1 MADQK
6 PMPIAIVGMSCR
18 LPGDVSNPGE
28 FYRMLCRQRTGWSK
42 VPEDRFNAAAY
53 NHPNPDKK
61 GTFNSQ
67 GGYFIKDDIS
77 EFDAAFFDITKKEA
91 EAMDPAQRLLLETT
105 YEALENSGIP
115 KEKISGQR
123 VGVFVGGNY
132 TEHRTGNMRDLDHIP
147 SFDATGNQGSFL
159 SGRLAYYFNLR
170 GPSFTVDTAC
180 SSSMH
185 ALHLAVQSIR
195 AGESEQAIVGASH
208 LITQPDIWVSMAK
221 LRLFSDAGKTHAF
234 DHRAKSGYAR
244 GEGAGVLILKP
255 LHQAE
260 KDNDH
265 IFSVIEHSGISHNG
279 RTVGIVAPSP
289 EEQEQLIRDVFAQAK
304 IDPKDVGFFEAH
316 GTGTKKGDP
325 IEATA
330 IYKAVGN
337 HFTKEDPLYIG
348 STKPN
353 VGHLECA
360 SGIVSVIKSVLMLYY
375 GFILPNADFEQVN
388 SAIPLEKW
396 NMRVATKQKPWP
408 SRKKYVCVNNFG
420 FSGSNSTC
428 VLRGP
433 PVTRGV
439 ELGDINGFTSDR
451 LFVLSANDEIALKSS
466 MQKLGIWLEQHA
478 ELYQTTMPRNLSYTL
493 CQRRSHLP
501 WRVAV
506 VAGMCSDVA
515 GLLNSHDVIPMRAPT
530 EPPKL
535 AFVFTGQ
542 GAQWHAMGRELL
554 TTHSVF
560 REAIHRA
567 DKALRDIGADFSILE
582 ELTRDKKTTKV
593 GQAHISQAICSAV
606 QLALTD
612 LLASFG
618 IKPSAATGH
627 SSGEIGAAYAAG
639 ALGFESA
646 MAAAYYRGQAI
657 IELKRKFPD
666 LKGSMMAV
674 GAGADDLAEMLD
686 EINSEGG
693 PQVVVA
699 CENSPSSTTLSGDE
713 EAIDRVA
720 TVFQKKGTFNR
731 KLFVDVAYHSPHM
744 KLVSEFY
751 LDSISHIKPP
761 KDMGSSHVEFYSSL
775 YGRKIKLSELGPQY
789 WVDNLTQAVRFSTS
803 LQEMCKKH
811 HPDIL
816 VEVGP
821 HAALKGPIM
830 QILKK
835 VGASASKI
843 AYLPTLLRDQNA
855 TRTALQLAGQLFV
868 RGYTDMDYFNIN
880 HNREEVERPDL
891 IAGLYAY
898 PWTKQ
903 KYWYESRITK
913 QHRLK
918 PFARHDLLGTMADW
932 SSDLD
937 PTWRNVLRTEDLPW
951 LKEFQV
957 QSRMV
962 FPVAGYMS
970 MAIEAANQRA
980 SLKGFV
986 ASRFD
991 IKDLKVAEQLYVD
1004 DGLEIE
1010 MLLTVRPGEDG
1021 TDEFRITSYE
1031 AGRGWQEH
1039 CTGFVK
1045 AEPAT
1050 QARRSVSTLHA
1061 NAKLDATLHL
1071 PSTGNSSAHDSSSDS
1086 ASTRSKGPSSA
1097 TSDAGVGTTTPGTP
1111 DCSGASIYK
1120 YLGTLGVA
1128 YPQAFQSL
1136 IEVTAN
1142 ETEVAAHCCA
1152 RDTVSDMPMAFETPY
1167 KLHPSILD
1175 SMLQLPLLSLGT
1187 RGAAGPDCAY
1197 IPSAV
1202 RHFTLSSRWRKRTNE
1217 SFCAHSTAEPRSE
1230 SFMVEAFSSPG
1241 SDAASISIA
1250 GLEFQAIR
1258 SERPK
1263 LAGPREL
1270 CFQFKWE
1277 PVKEAQANGN
1287 ADGDASKAGAKV
1299 VLLAEAGRVDKE
1311 DPLVKAVAQRIE
1323 EHTGTRPE
1331 VTSLDKVN
1339 DWSSRFIVMSELN
1352 RPMMLSSITA
1362 PGLDQVK
1369 KLLGSAGGLLWVTRG
1384 ATRFPTTPDANMA
1397 LGLIRTIRSENSAR
1411 AAALDLD
1418 ASTPLDI
1425 QAQAALICDAFAMSV
1440 VAEGD
1445 DAEMEFA
1452 EENGKL
1458 VVPRIAAD
1466 EKLNVDVHRTLGS
1479 SAPYLQP
1486 FHQKGRQMQL
1496 ATLPQGSTE
1505 ADLFFEDRIDAPLA
1519 DDEVEIFV
1527 AASTISRDDLEFIE
1541 KSAGRTSHVRGC
1553 SGTVTR
1559 VGRNVRDISVG
1570 SRVCALSE
1578 GAIGTHTRA
1587 RVSST
1592 VNIPSA
1598 VSVETAASIPIAFT
1612 AAHYALTEVARVR
1625 PGERVLI
1632 QLSGPVGIAA
1642 GEVARYLGASAYV
1655 LVQNDMEKDA
1665 ARRIGVARERVFDA
1679 RSIYLRRQLEEATHG
1694 EGMEVILATSGSEN
1708 ARAWE
1713 CLADFG
1719 RFVEVRTSEGHQATR
1734 PELGVNATFTSVG
1747 IASLAAARP
1756 QVMEQTLKAVVENI
1770 SSGTMM
1776 PPTKASVFPVS
1787 ELSKG
1792 LEKVREGAVHPV
1804 VLISGTK
1811 EQVKATH
1818 RTSKSIFRR
1827 DGTHVIV
1834 GGTGGLG
1841 RSMAKYM
1848 VEHGARNIVLLSR
1861 SGGGKEMV
1869 EQLREEIN
1877 CPTARVLVKK
1887 CDASDEAQVRQLV
1900 SECAKSL
1907 PPICGII
1914 HAAMVLRDVLLE
1926 QMAHDDYEQVIRP
1939 KVKGAWNIHNV
1950 LIDSRVNLDYFV
1962 VLSSA
1967 SGILGSRGQGAYA
1980 AANTFL
1986 DSFVEYR
1993 VRKGLPGTS
2002 LDLTAVTG
2010 AGYLADNAERQ
2021 EDIIRNFGNETVSE
2035 QEVLALLSAAVRG
2048 VCPPQCLTGLKLHMG
2063 SDGQWPY
2070 YANDPRFADLKAEC
2084 LAEAER
2090 EGKVPKQAV
2099 SPGNAFRAAKSDEEA
2114 AAIAA
2119 QGILQKLSEVL
2130 TISVENLDAARNI
2143 TSYGLDSLT
2152 AIELRNW
2159 IAKELRA
2166 NLQILELLS
2175 SGNFNDLAA
2184 LIVQKTK
2191 SA

>member
-1 MADQK
+1 MSGRWHMPCRAALWVLADT
-6 PMPIAIVGMSCR
+6 
-18 LPGDVSNPGE
+18 GE
-28 FYRMLCRQRTGWSK
+28 
-42 VPEDRFNAAAY
+42 
-53 NHPNPDKK
+53 
-61 GTFNSQ
+61 
-67 GGYFIKDDIS
+67 
-77 EFDAAFFDITKKEA
+77 
-91 EAMDPAQRLLLETT
+91 DPAQRLLLETT

-115 KEKISGQR
+115 REKISGQK

-132 TEHRTGNMRDLDHIP
+132 TEHRVSNLRDLDSIP
-147 SFDATGNQGSFL
+147 SLDATGNQGSFL

-170 GPSFTVDTAC
+170 GPTFTVDTAC

-208 LITQPDIWVSMAK
+208 LITQPDIWVSMGK
-221 LRLFSDAGKTHAF
+221 LRLFSDSGKTHAF

-289 EEQEQLIRDVFAQAK
+289 EEQEQLIRDVFTQAK
-304 IDPKDVGFFEAH
+304 INPKDVGFFEAH

-330 IYKAVGN
+330 IYKAVGS

-353 VGHLECA
+353 VGHLECV

-375 GFILPNADFEQVN
+375 GFILPNADFEKVN
-388 SAIPLEKW
+388 DAIPLEKW

-408 SRKKYVCVNNFG
+408 SRKKYICVNNFG

-439 ELGDINGFTSDR
+439 ELGVQGGYTTDR
-451 LFVLSANDEIALKSS
+451 LFLLSANDEGALKSS
-466 MQKLGIWLEQHA
+466 MQKLGVWLEQHA

-501 WRVAV
+501 WRVAII
-506 VAGMCSDVA
+506 AGMCSEVA
-515 GLLNSHDVIPMRAPT
+515 GALNSHDVIPMRASS
-530 EPPKL
+530 EPPKV
-535 AFVFTGQ
+535 AFIFTGQ

-554 TTHSVF
+554 KTHPVF
-560 REAIHRA
+560 SDAINRA
-567 DKALRDIGADFSILE
+567 DKTLRDIGADFSILE

-618 IKPSAATGH
+618 IKPSAVTGH

-639 ALGFESA
+639 AMTFDSA

-657 IELKRKFPD
+657 IELKKRHD
-666 LKGSMMAV
+666 GLKGSMMAV
-674 GAGADDLAEMLD
+674 GAGADDLTEMLNK
-686 EINSEGG
+686 INNEGG

-713 EAIDRVA
+713 AAVDRVA
-720 TVFQKKGTFNR
+720 TAFQEKGIFNR

-744 KLVSEFY
+744 KLVSDFY
-751 LDSISHIKPP
+751 LDSVSHIKPP
-761 KDMGSSHVEFYSSL
+761 KDIASSNVEFYSSL
-775 YGRKIKLSELGPQY
+775 RGQKIKLSELGPQY

-803 LQEMCKKH
+803 LQDMCKKH
-811 HPDIL
+811 NPDIL

-830 QILKK
+830 QTLKK
-835 VGASASKI
+835 VGASAGKI
-843 AYLPTLLRDQNA
+843 AYLPTLLRDQDA
-855 TRTALQLAGQLFV
+855 TRTTLQLAGQLFM
-868 RGYTDMDYFNIN
+868 RGYSGLDFFNIN
-880 HNREEVERPDL
+880 HNREEKETPDH
-891 IAGLYAY
+891 IAGLYSY

-903 KYWYESRITK
+903 KYWYESRISK

-932 SSDLD
+932 SSDLE
-937 PTWRNVLRTEDLPW
+937 PTWRNVLRTDDLPW

-957 QSRMV
+957 QSRMI

-970 MAIEAANQRA
+970 MAIEAASQRA
-980 SLKGFV
+980 SLKGFEG
-986 ASRFD
+986 SRFD
-991 IKDLKVAEQLYVD
+991 IKNLKVIEQLFVEE
-1004 DGLEIE
+1004 GLEIE
-1010 MLLTVRPGEDG
+1010 MVLSIRPSEDG
-1021 TDEFRITSYE
+1021 ADEFRITSYE
-1031 AGRGWQEH
+1031 AARGWQEH
-1039 CTGFVK
+1039 CTGLVK

-1050 QARRSVSTLHA
+1050 QARRSISTPHTS
-1061 NAKLDATLHL
+1061 AKVDATLRL
-1071 PSTGNSSAHDSSSDS
+1071 PSAANSAHDSSSDS
-1086 ASTRSKGPSSA
+1086 TSSQSKGQSSV

-1111 DCSGASIYK
+1111 DCASETCEQLDGEKTQPVAGSGDSIYK
-1120 YLGTLGVA
+1120 YLGTLGVT

-1152 RDTVSDMPMAFETPY
+1152 RDTAADMPMAFETPY
-1167 KLHPSILD
+1167 KLHPTILD

-1197 IPSAV
+1197 VPSAI
-1202 RHFTLSSRWRKRTNE
+1202 RHFTLSSRWRKKTNE

-1230 SFMVEAFSSPG
+1230 AFIVEAFSSPG

-1250 GLEFQAIR
+1250 GLEFQAMQAT
-1258 SERPK
+1258 RPK

-1277 PVKEAQANGN
+1277 SVKEAKAN
-1287 ADGDASKAGAKV
+1287 GDASSDAPKSGSKV
-1299 VLLAEAGRVDKE
+1299 ILLTEAGSADK
-1311 DPLVKAVAQRIE
+1311 DPLVAAVAKRIE
-1323 EHTGTRPE
+1323 GHTGTRPQICSMQD
-1331 VTSLDKVN
+1331 VS
-1339 DWSSRFIVMSELN
+1339 DWSSQFIVMSEIN
-1352 RPMMLSSITA
+1352 RPMLSPITA
-1362 PGLDQVK
+1362 EGLDQVK
-1369 KLLGSAGGLLWVTRG
+1369 KMLASAAGLLWVTLG
-1384 ATRFPTTPDANMA
+1384 ATRFPTKPDANMA
-1397 LGLIRTIRSENSAR
+1397 LGLIRTARSENSAT

-1418 ASTPLDI
+1418 AGTRLDVH
-1425 QAQAALICDAFAMSV
+1425 AQAALICDAFGMSV
-1440 VAEGD
+1440 ITGGD

-1452 EENGKL
+1452 EEEGKL

-1466 EKLNVDVHRTLGS
+1466 EKLNMDVHRTLGS
-1479 SAPYLQP
+1479 SAPYVQD

-1496 ATLPQGSTE
+1496 AAPAQGATE
-1505 ADLFFEDRIDAPLA
+1505 EDLYFEDRADTPLA

-1527 AASTISRDDLEFIE
+1527 AASTLSRDDLDFME
-1541 KSAGRTSHVRGC
+1541 KGGSRTAYARGC

-1559 VGRNVRDISVG
+1559 VGRNVREISAG

-1578 GAIGTHTRA
+1578 SPIGTHARA

-1592 VNIPSA
+1592 ANIPSA
-1598 VSVETAASIPIAFT
+1598 VSLETAASVPIAFT

-1679 RSIYLRRQLEEATHG
+1679 RSIYLRRELEEATRG
-1694 EGMEVILATSGSEN
+1694 EGMEVVLATSGSEHT
-1708 ARAWE
+1708 RAWE

-1734 PELGVNATFTSVG
+1734 PELGVNATFTSVSM
-1747 IASLAAARP
+1747 ASLAAARP
-1756 QVMEQTLKAVVENI
+1756 QTMEQTLKAVVENI

-1787 ELSKG
+1787 DLVKG
-1792 LEKVREGAVHPV
+1792 LEKVRNGAVYPV
-1804 VLISGTK
+1804 ILVAGTK
-1811 EQVKATH
+1811 EQVKVCYRSTQPQRESQLTWRKATH
-1818 RTSKSIFRR
+1818 RISKTIFRR
-1827 DGTHVIV
+1827 DGTHIIV

-1841 RSMAKYM
+1841 RSMARYM

-1861 SGGGKEMV
+1861 SGGGREMV
-1869 EQLREEIN
+1869 EQLREEIQ

-1887 CDASDEAQVRQLV
+1887 CDASDEAQVRQMV
-1900 SECAKSL
+1900 NECSKSL

-1914 HAAMVLRDVLLE
+1914 HAAMVLRVSKTS
-1926 QMAHDDYEQVIRP
+1926 VP
-1939 KVKGAWNIHNV
+1939 NV
-1950 LIDSRVNLDYFV
+1950 LD
-1962 VLSSA
+1962 
-1967 SGILGSRGQGAYA
+1967 
-1980 AANTFL
+1980 
-1986 DSFVEYR
+1986 
-1993 VRKGLPGTS
+1993 
-2002 LDLTAVTG
+2002 
-2010 AGYLADNAERQ
+2010 ADP
-2021 EDIIRNFGNETVSE
+2021 S
-2035 QEVLALLSAAVRG
+2035 
-2048 VCPPQCLTGLKLHMG
+2048 
-2063 SDGQWPY
+2063 
-2070 YANDPRFADLKAEC
+2070 
-2084 LAEAER
+2084 
-2090 EGKVPKQAV
+2090 
-2099 SPGNAFRAAKSDEEA
+2099 
-2114 AAIAA
+2114 
-2119 QGILQKLSEVL
+2119 
-2130 TISVENLDAARNI
+2130 
-2143 TSYGLDSLT
+2143 
-2152 AIELRNW
+2152 
-2159 IAKELRA
+2159 
-2166 NLQILELLS
+2166 
-2175 SGNFNDLAA
+2175 
-2184 LIVQKTK
+2184 
-2191 SA
+2191 